1 MTDQTPTPPESSRF
15 TTIELEDPLTRGE
28 TQIASITLRKPTAG
42 ELRGLKLDD
51 LVQNEVTTLLKLIP
65 RISDPILTEDEASRL
80 SFSDIVQ
87 CGGAISGFFLTK
99 DQREFRDRWMA
110 EQQSKV

>member
-1 MTDQTPTPPESSRF
+1 MTDKSPPAAESTRF

-28 TQIASITLRKPTAG
+28 TQIATITLRKPNAG

-51 LVQNEVTTLLKLIP
+51 LVQNEVTALLKLIP

-87 CGGAISGFFLTK
+87 CGGAISGFFMTK
-99 DQREFRDRWMA
+99 SQREFRDRWVA